1 MKNFKEDKEIY
12 SFDKLWDRIDNELR
26 EQALMQIFILVS
38 DLLQMDKNIEWVK
51 LNAYERAEAIR
62 DIYKEFKDWILKD
75 LENYLSAYDK
85 DDFIDEKKIKKRI
98 RKTRS
103 KRWKNKSFGYVRR
116 KMSNFSLKSSSFP

>member
-1 MKNFKEDKEIY
+1 MHMKERKQLEIY
-12 SFDKLWDRIDNELR
+12 IKNLKTEFL
-26 EQALMQIFILVS
+26 EQ
-38 DLLQMDKNIEWVK
+38 
-51 LNAYERAEAIR
+51 
-62 DIYKEFKDWILKD
+62 D

-85 DDFIDEKKIKKRI
+85 DDFIDEFKLEKIKKK

>member
-1 MKNFKEDKEIY
+1 MKERKQLEIY
-12 SFDKLWDRIDNELR
+12 I
-26 EQALMQIFILVS
+26 
-38 DLLQMDKNIEWVK
+38 KNLK
-51 LNAYERAEAIR
+51 T
-62 DIYKEFKDWILKD
+62 EFLDKD

-85 DDFIDEKKIKKRI
+85 DDFIDEFKLEKLKKK